1 MQLHLCCFLQLT
13 CPAENGFPQKASPR
27 MHRSWSWPSPIP
39 MARSK
44 TPPRPPRPPREAPQI
59 RMGRAAWETAHLFRR
74 PPANSKTP
82 LRLCASARGS
92 PVPDGE
98 GSLNSH
104 HHTPG
109 IREIPYQN
117 APVLTK
123 QVRIRHALG
132 ILRSKPTHNPGQ

>member
-1 MQLHLCCFLQLT
+1 MVLALPQPHGQV
-13 CPAENGFPQKASPR
+13 ENASA
-27 MHRSWSWPSPIP
+27 SSAPSAGGSPNP
-39 MARSK
+39 DGEVSL
-44 TPPRPPRPPREAPQI
+44 
-59 RMGRAAWETAHLFRR
+59 ETGHLFRR